1 MKKKGKNK
9 SQPSIIQKED
19 DNDDEKIP
27 IQKVHIYNN
36 NRHLQKSSSAGNIR
50 LFFEPYYSELKNST
64 NNNLFNS
71 RPKKKSILEIEYV
84 NFPKIDDNLLES
96 RRPERYLQK
105 GNVFANNNIRGYNNY
120 NINDYNNSFGKNDYY
135 RYNNVNINR
144 LPKIHNNY
152 NYNNF
157 GYNNK
162 YNQGYDYN
170 NYIYDENNYYRRR
183 ELGELYSRMFLS
195 RDNINDMNYKI
206 RNYYIK
212 SIDQP
217 SNNDSTFNYNR
228 LRNNP
233 RNYTFKTFKKDDI
246 IINDI
251 KASRKYREF
260 VFFQNLKKY
269 IEPQQSIIDEN
280 KKSEESEESEKSEK
294 SKKSKETEK
303 REKESKKKEMIK
315 QFTNGLVEEDKES
328 KKESKKSESNKESKT
343 SESKKED
350 KKSEESSDDEEEEEE
365 ESDSED
371 KNKKEKKKEETK
383 EKQENKNTEQKEK
396 KEETINKKETI
407 KKEEEKEENKN
418 NKDKKENEE
427 ESEEESDDEEEEE
440 EESDE
445 EEEKKK

>member
-183 ELGELYSRMFLS
+183 ELGEIYSRMFLS

-365 ESDSED
+365 EESDSED

-418 NKDKKENEE
+418 NKDKKESEE
-427 ESEEESDDEEEEE
+427 ESEEESDDEEE
-440 EESDE
+440 
-445 EEEKKK
+445 